1 MLHSLRLRR
10 FMMVFLVDSLSYE
23 NMMKIINLKRALF
36 FVFDSLEYPFDLRY
50 MRHINSIAQSNLIRK
65 QV

>member
-1 MLHSLRLRR
+1 MV
-10 FMMVFLVDSLSYE
+10 VFLVDSLSYE

-50 MRHINSIAQSNLIRK
+50 MRHINSIAQSNLIKK